1 MKKKNVIS
9 DSLMKSARIDLPR
22 LRKMG
27 SCLHELDNLISSLEF
42 IKTEAT
48 TKKPAL
54 GIKLI

>member
-1 MKKKNVIS
+1 
-9 DSLMKSARIDLPR
+9 MKSARIDLPR